1 MWPQY
6 SPTHTHAPANYMTG
20 VCIQF
25 KKNLQLRAI
34 MRLSSSRNLAYH
46 KRDVDCPHNVHLR
59 VACGLLGHKH
69 KRLGVEGID
78 LGAILQES
86 HIFPWPVF
94 PVEERTT
101 ILLVQMSP
109 V

>member
-1 MWPQY
+1 MWPEY
-6 SPTHTHAPANYMTG
+6 SGTHTCACQLHDWNVYP
-20 VCIQF
+20 VQ
-25 KKNLQLRAI
+25 KNLQCQAI

-46 KRDVDCPHNVHLR
+46 KWDVDCPHNVHLR
-59 VACGLLGHKH
+59 VACGFLGHKH